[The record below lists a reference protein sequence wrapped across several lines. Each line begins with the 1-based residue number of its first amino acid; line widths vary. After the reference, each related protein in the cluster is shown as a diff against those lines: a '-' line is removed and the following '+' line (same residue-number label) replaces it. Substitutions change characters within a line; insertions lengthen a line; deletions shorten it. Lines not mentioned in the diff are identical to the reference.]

1 MKFANAGERIY
12 QGKNVNI
19 NVLVKDIQ
27 DWLEQRGFET
37 QSQKAED
44 KDIWLLQARKSGF
57 FRTIVAATRAFTI
70 VIEGEPNRFSVRVG
84 ISEWITNLTAV
95 GLAALLTVGITL
107 IGVVISAS
115 WTKKIQGDIKKY
127 IDQRVVFG
135 RKGEHLPEGG
145 IIGMLERELNEKKLA
160 LEQAFN
166 KGALT
171 KDEYE
176 VTTRA
181 LELDFEL
188 HKKVM
193 HLKEAKDKKVLLQEE
208 YDQKI
213 KALKQE
219 YDQKIKALKRGG
231 VSRKNCQNGVTH

>member
-1 MKFANAGERIY
+1 MKLSNAGGRIY

-27 DWLEQRGFET
+27 DWLEQLGFET

-95 GLAALLTVGITL
+95 GLAALLTAGITL

-127 IDQRVVFG
+127 IDQRVIFG
-135 RKGEHLPEGG
+135 RKVVSDGKSHEHLPETGGG
-145 IIGMLERELNEKKLA
+145 IIRTLERELDEKKLA

-166 KGALT
+166 KAALT

-176 VTTRA
+176 VKTRA

-193 HLKEAKDKKVLLQEE
+193 HLKEAKDKEILSQEE
-208 YDQKI
+208 FDQKM
-213 KALKQE
+213 KALKE
-219 YDQKIKALKRGG
+219 EFDQKMKALKRGG
-231 VSRKNCQNGVTH
+231 